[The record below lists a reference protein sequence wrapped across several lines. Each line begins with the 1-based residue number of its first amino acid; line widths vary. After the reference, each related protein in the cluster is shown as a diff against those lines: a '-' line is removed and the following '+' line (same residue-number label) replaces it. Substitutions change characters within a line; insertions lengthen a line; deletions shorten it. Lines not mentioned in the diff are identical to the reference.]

1 VHTIPPNYL
10 GLVAS
15 RLYRFLGFRA
25 TLWTNNER
33 GPTMARN
40 EKRQADEA
48 SMISPRVLDVTED
61 LFHVVLTFLL
71 FLVAL
76 GALVFAVVRLVT
88 TLPFFPDGM
97 LQAVN
102 DILFVVIILEIARTV
117 IARFSSGFY
126 QLSRFLIIG
135 VIASV
140 RHILSV
146 GSSLT
151 LSTGKTAEAF
161 DRGIIELI
169 VNAGI
174 VIALVVAIL
183 VTRQAEAASS
193 LTKK

>member
-1 VHTIPPNYL
+1 MASNSARGSEEAPMIP
-10 GLVAS
+10 A
-15 RLYRFLGFRA
+15 
-25 TLWTNNER
+25 
-33 GPTMARN
+33 
-40 EKRQADEA
+40 K
-48 SMISPRVLDVTED
+48 VLDMAED
-61 LFHVVLTFLL
+61 IFHVVLTVLL
-71 FLVAL
+71 FVVAL
-76 GALVFAVVRLVT
+76 GALVFTVVRLVAT
-88 TLPFFPDGM
+88 APVFFPTGM

-117 IARFSSGFY
+117 IARFNNGFY

-169 VNAGI
+169 VNGGI
-174 VIALVVAIL
+174 VVALVLAIL
-183 VTRQAEAASS
+183 ITRHAENAHQPATPKKLAKSS
-193 LTKK
+193 